1 MNPSDALHF
10 KNSVEAT
17 KDRASRYVSSLSQDL
32 TLREDN
38 VANQVL
44 LENSSPKSKL
54 RKVYKLVD
62 ELGEAAT
69 PFIACKK
76 GCSACCKMNVSI
88 SSVEAEQIAKYTQK
102 NIRHLKRSIAH
113 AIGHFSG
120 IACPFLIEN
129 VCSIYEVRPYMCRAH
144 VSFDTSSY
152 WCEPERA
159 YDAELQGV
167 KFAGAMTA
175 YKAIHEKTSNAIFA
189 DIRDFF
195 PSSTF

>member
-1 MNPSDALHF
+1 MLIEIIWYGVF
-10 KNSVEAT
+10 F
-17 KDRASRYVSSLSQDL
+17 
-32 TLREDN
+32 
-38 VANQVL
+38 
-44 LENSSPKSKL
+44 ENSSLKSKL
-54 RKVYKLVD
+54 GKVYKLVD

-88 SSVEAEQIAKYTQK
+88 SSVEAEQMALHSQK
-102 NIRHLKRSIAH
+102 NINHLKRSIAH
-113 AIGHFSG
+113 DIGHFSG

-129 VCSIYEVRPYMCRAH
+129 ACSIYEVRPYMCRAH

-159 YDAELQGV
+159 YDAEFQRV
-167 KFAGAMTA
+167 EFSGAMAA
-175 YKAIHEKTSNAIFA
+175 YKAIHEKTSNSIFA

-195 PSSTF
+195 SE